1 MMASISQTA
10 SYAPTL
16 LPWYDRAH
24 GTIAAAG
31 CLATGLRALN
41 AVPAVNDLPPG
52 WVTALDLPLM
62 PGVGTI
68 R

>member
-1 MMASISQTA
+1 MPPPPGAWPPASG
-10 SYAPTL
+10 
-16 LPWYDRAH
+16 R
-24 GTIAAAG
+24 
-31 CLATGLRALN
+31 N

-52 WVTALDLPLM
+52 WVTALDLPLI